1 MSYITVVFQ
10 LSQPVH
16 KLSKF
21 EVYNIYI
28 KIFYITVVFQLS
40 QPGHKLSVF
49 RVYIILIKM
58 SYILQLR
65 FSCHNLFISCLS
77 LKCIL
82 YLLKCPIL
90 HLCFNCLKPVHKLF

>member
-1 MSYITVVFQ
+1 MYMYSLTCPILQLCFNCHNLVISCLSEFEVYNIYIKIFYITVVFQ

-40 QPGHKLSVF
+40 QPVHKLSSV
-49 RVYIILIKM
+49 
-58 SYILQLR
+58 
-65 FSCHNLFISCLS
+65 
-77 LKCIL
+77 
-82 YLLKCPIL
+82 
-90 HLCFNCLKPVHKLF
+90 